1 MTPSLPSPSFVLQGS
16 RGRLKIVSSLRK
28 FGISG
33 YRAVACCLVIF
44 DVILS
49 STFGHAQP
57 YEKKGIYRVSANG
70 WVQSEIPDAGD
81 VFTCGEC
88 KYPVQIRIIYGSAT
102 SRENKFQSNE
112 KFLQG
117 LSTPNAQRTFARSV
131 IEEQVPKNTPIDIMK
146 TRISEL
152 GGSKVFLFQAVA
164 KIEKA
169 LSRRTIMMAV
179 HRDRMVTVSLNY
191 FEGGLDEPS
200 RNLVKAFF
208 SSFQFL

>member
-1 MTPSLPSPSFVLQGS
+1 MQGS

-28 FGISG
+28 FGIPG

-49 STFGHAQP
+49 STCGHAQP
-57 YEKKGIYRVSANG
+57 YEKKGIYRVNANG

-88 KYPVQIRIIYGSAT
+88 KSPVQIRITYGSAT
-102 SRENKFQSNE
+102 SRGNKFQSNE

-117 LSTPNAQRTFARSV
+117 LSTGNAQRTFARLV
-131 IEEQVPKNTPIDIMK
+131 MEDQVPKDMPMDIMK
-146 TRISEL
+146 TSISEL
-152 GGSKVFLFQAVA
+152 GGLKVFLFQAVT
-164 KIEKA
+164 KVEKA

-191 FEGGLDEPS
+191 FEGGMDKPS
-200 RNLVKAFF
+200 RNLVRAFL